1 MVYISDIRPDKPGQ
15 GDAFE
20 KGPIRR
26 PDKRFTLF
34 VILIL
39 IVIII
44 ALILLGG

>member
-1 MVYISDIRPDKPGQ
+1 MYISDIRPDKPGQ

-20 KGPIRR
+20 KGLIRR
-26 PDKRFTLF
+26 PDRRVTLF

-44 ALILLGG
+44 ALIFLGG